1 MGAIV
6 DDLLERVQLEAA
18 AGGWDDGEESECGGL
33 LRWHYVNCPFK
44 EVFKIV
50 NWHPK
55 FLKSKSNPNL
65 SF

>member
-18 AGGWDDGEESECGGL
+18 AEGWDEGEESECKL
-33 LRWHYVNCPFK
+33 RVLRWHSVNCSFK

-50 NWHPK
+50 N
-55 FLKSKSNPNL
+55 
-65 SF
+65 